1 MGTLSIAVGLLACFT
16 NNLISNVL
24 SFEETAN

>member
-1 MGTLSIAVGLLACFT
+1 MGAVGLLASFT
-16 NNLISNVL
+16 NNLISNVI